1 MRASV
6 LDRSVW
12 ALEASALALAASA
25 WVLAASAPY
34 RSGRHVCDGAYRARC
49 PPAGAIAN
57 APSAGLGQQEAAL
70 FQARLVKQARPLGV
84 MAACHGVP
92 RKQNRW
98 PLSGSSCRINTDR
111 SRPPGRAA
119 DHLGAASTSVQD
131 LLGLAAKIV
140 A

>member
-1 MRASV
+1 M

-12 ALEASALALAASA
+12 ALEASALALAAFA

-57 APSAGLGQQEAAL
+57 ALFAGLGQQEAAL

-92 RKQNRW
+92 ESK
-98 PLSGSSCRINTDR
+98 TDGR
-111 SRPPGRAA
+111 SAGRRAE
-119 DHLGAASTSVQD
+119 STLID
-131 LLGLAAKIV
+131 RGLTGV
-140 A
+140 RG